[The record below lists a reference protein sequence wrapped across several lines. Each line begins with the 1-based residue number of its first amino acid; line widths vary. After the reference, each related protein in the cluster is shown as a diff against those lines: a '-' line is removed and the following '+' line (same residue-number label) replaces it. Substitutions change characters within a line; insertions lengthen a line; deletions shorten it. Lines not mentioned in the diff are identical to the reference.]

1 MNKLLLLIGLLM
13 GIALP
18 NIIAQSGEGF
28 TVTGK
33 VLDAQ
38 TLAPL
43 PSASVFAQNTT
54 FGTATD
60 QQGQFSLKL
69 PAGGYDLVISYTGYD
84 VETKRIRTADGKEPI
99 LITVKAKDQSMTEV
113 AIVAS
118 NEVKDGLAR
127 YGSFF
132 LDQFL
137 GRTSNRMNCTL
148 QNPDA
153 LKFFY
158 SKRKNRLKVTA
169 AAPLQIRN
177 ESLGYQITYTLDSFT
192 YEYGAQLATYSGYP
206 LFEPLRPANETQAAQ
221 WENKRQEA
229 YSGSIL
235 HFMRSVYQK
244 QLKEQGYELQFVAQT
259 PQGETAIPLKNLYGG
274 LNYRLADSSAVVEI
288 TPNQNLVAILFHKE
302 KPDPNYLT
310 ENEEPETKYQLSFLQ
325 FPDNQAIALERN
337 GYYFDQNDLII
348 TGYWSWEKVAD
359 LLPYDYL
366 PRQ

>member
-1 MNKLLLLIGLLM
+1 MKRLSLLALLLL
-13 GIALP
+13 ALTQLF
-18 NIIAQSGEGF
+18 AQTTEQF
-28 TVTGK
+28 TLTGK

-43 PSASVFAQNTT
+43 QAASVFAQNTT
-54 FGTATD
+54 FGTTTNP
-60 QQGQFSLKL
+60 QGEFTLKL
-69 PAGGYDLVISYTGYD
+69 PAGGYDLVISYTGYE
-84 VETKRIRTADGKEPI
+84 VESKRISTSDGKEP
-99 LITVKAKDQSMTEV
+99 LVITVKAKDQALTEV

-137 GRTSNRMNCTL
+137 GRTSNRSGCTL
-148 QNPDA
+148 QNPEA

-192 YEYGAQLATYSGYP
+192 YEYGTQLATYSGYP
-206 LFEPLRPANETQAAQ
+206 LFEALRPANEMQAAQ

-229 YSGSIL
+229 YQGSIL

-274 LNYRLADSSAVVEI
+274 LNYRFADSSAVVEI
-288 TPNQNLVAILFHKE
+288 TPNQNLVAILFHRE

-325 FPDNQAIALERN
+325 FPDNQAIAVERN
-337 GYYFDQNDLII
+337 GYYFDQNDLVI